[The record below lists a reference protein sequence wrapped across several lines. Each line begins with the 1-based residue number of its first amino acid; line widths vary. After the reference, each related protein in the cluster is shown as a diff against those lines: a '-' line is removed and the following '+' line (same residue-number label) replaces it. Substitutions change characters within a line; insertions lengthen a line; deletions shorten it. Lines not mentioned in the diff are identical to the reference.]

1 MAPEERTAK
10 AAIMVI
16 LVFMVIEREITLF
29 EYSLVMDS
37 IKN

>member
-1 MAPEERTAK
+1 MAPEERTAN

-29 EYSLVMDS
+29 E
-37 IKN
+37 